1 MTHTANAAED
11 ILGDLS
17 KTGMKLLSDS
27 IVDGQTVRQC
37 SCKEQ
42 DVCFAEVK
50 TQVTRCIDSCWYRID
65 KLTPRPNDLRA
76 CFNDQAPFVETF
88 LGCIGSNIHSN
99 GQFRCY
105 PSEDGPQ
112 IPKQDF
118 GRLLNLGEGNIET
131 SRAKI
136 MRHSAIQPIRRVV
149 ETALEFGACVKA
161 CFIKENECGSCFER
175 FQCQPLVQE
184 NRAQKTLKKCVKS
197 VNWKAKAG
205 ELCQCSLNA
214 GVSELSELCP
224 MLKLMTAKTRIPR

>member
-1 MTHTANAAED
+1 MAFFLLLFVCVMTHTANAAED

-50 TQVTRCIDSCWYRID
+50 TQVT
-65 KLTPRPNDLRA
+65 
-76 CFNDQAPFVETF
+76 
-88 LGCIGSNIHSN
+88 
-99 GQFRCY
+99 RCY